1 MEQMKY
7 IKHDDDDDN
16 PSPSLGSAQIELKYF
31 NFILP
36 GDSPRPVTARRL
48 PLTEKLLT
56 LWWSLNC

>member
-16 PSPSLGSAQIELKYF
+16 PSPSLESAQIELKYF

-56 LWWSLNC
+56 L